1 MKGIKKLREFAKDLT
16 GKTITDMIEAL
27 YFVEVEDESELSV
40 SVPLMKWEPY
50 TKGWVWVDFRMPEEM
65 SRDNAVDYLMRRYME
80 NKWETLAIDVTY
92 VRSIPHLY
100 VYVRLV
106 AKDEKHPKWEQ

>member
-27 YFVEVEDESELSV
+27 YFIEVEDESELSV

-50 TKGWVWVDFRMPEEM
+50 TKDWVLVDFRIPEMM
-65 SRDNAVDYLMRRYME
+65 SRDNAVDYLMRRDME
-80 NKWETLAIDVTY
+80 NRWEPLEIDLTY
-92 VRSIPHLY
+92 TTSNHHLY
-100 VYVRLV
+100 VWVRLV
-106 AKDEKHPKWEQ
+106 AKGEKHPKWEQ